1 MRSTEMAREYLAR
14 SGRTLEEARNAMQNG
29 DFPLTIRRAQE
40 AAELSLKGALRF
52 LAIEYPKEHDVRDV
66 LSSLAKSRA
75 LPAWF
80 EAEIEFMANTSS
92 DLARKR
98 GPAFYGDEQ
107 AATPPSQLF
116 GTEDAAKA
124 LTDVERIF
132 QNCKAL
138 LEMHSN

>member
-1 MRSTEMAREYLAR
+1 MAREYLAR
-14 SGRTLEEARNAMQNG
+14 AGRTLEEARNATRNG

-40 AAELSLKGALRF
+40 AAELSLKAALRF

-66 LSSLAKSRA
+66 LSALVKSRP
-75 LPAWF
+75 LPEWF
-80 EAEIEFMANTSS
+80 AAEIEFMANTSS

-116 GTEDAAKA
+116 SREDAAKA
-124 LTDVERIF
+124 LNDVERIF
-132 QNCKAL
+132 QNCRRL
-138 LEMHSN
+138 VEMQTN